1 MITTTTTPP
10 PRADEARPLRLALFT
25 DNFHPELGGI
35 QDSILACA
43 RELGARGH
51 RVLVFAP
58 AASRRDYARVGLAA
72 AEPELGP
79 NVEVRRVTSL
89 PVPSSSQQSR
99 LALPCAGCLRD
110 IERLRPQLVHS
121 HTFLSVGRA
130 GLRAARHAGV
140 PLLGTNHWAVEAFD
154 MYAPLAR
161 AAFRRIAVSAVTRYY
176 QRCDRVTGPSRFTV
190 EDMQRNGVRR
200 PCSVISNPVDTRC
213 FAPLDEAAR
222 HAVKQRFGLGPQ
234 TVVYAGRLAREK
246 NVDVLL
252 RAFALLR
259 EQLPQATLVL
269 AGHGSAR
276 EALESLARDRGI
288 ADAVRFVGTLPHAR
302 LAQLFAA
309 CEVFAI
315 ASKSETQSMVVLQAM
330 ASGLPAVG
338 ARCGGLVEHIPE
350 HAGLLAAP
358 DDPGDLSDKLLR
370 LLADPAERARLGAG
384 ARRFAAGFSIGAVAD
399 AWEDLYRRTLSEAG
413 GTGH

>member
-1 MITTTTTPP
+1 MTTPTP
-10 PRADEARPLRLALFT
+10 SSRAQAQPLRVALFT
-25 DNFHPELGGI
+25 DSFHPELGGI

-58 AASRRDYARVGLAA
+58 TASKRDYARVGLPV
-72 AEPELGP
+72 AEPDLGP
-79 NVEVRRVTSL
+79 TVEVRRVASL

-99 LALPCAGCLRD
+99 LALPCGACLRD
-110 IERLRPQLVHS
+110 VQRLRPHLVHS

-154 MYAPLAR
+154 LYAPLAR
-161 AAFRRIAVSAVTRYY
+161 AAFRRIALGAVTRYY

-190 EDMQRNGVRR
+190 EHMQRHGVRR

-222 HAVKQRFGLGPQ
+222 LNAKLRFGLGAQ

-246 NVDVLL
+246 NLDVLL
-252 RAFALLR
+252 RGFALLR

-276 EALESLARDRGI
+276 EALESLASDIGI
-288 ADAVRFVGTLPHAR
+288 AHAVRFVGTLPHAQ
-302 LAQLFAA
+302 LAQLFGA

-330 ASGLPAVG
+330 ACGLPAVG
-338 ARCGGLVEHIPE
+338 ARCGGLVEHIPQQ
-350 HAGLLAAP
+350 AGLLVEP
-358 DDPGDLSDKLLR
+358 DDPADLRDKLLR
-370 LLADPAERARLGAG
+370 LLADPGERLRLGAG
-384 ARRFAAGFSIGAVAD
+384 ARRFACGFSVAAVAD
-399 AWEDLYRRTLSEAG
+399 AWEDLYRRTLAEADPREPRPL
-413 GTGH
+413 